1 MKVIIDIPD
10 VIKYDYET
18 DKFKDFLKGALW
30 IWDVAVA
37 FMKKKQLR
45 HLKKHSKKA
54 QLYNNICKENGYE
67 NY

>member
-18 DKFKDFLKGALW
+18 DKFKDFALW

-37 FMKKKQLR
+37 FMKKK
-45 HLKKHSKKA
+45 
-54 QLYNNICKENGYE
+54 
-67 NY
+67 

>member
-18 DKFKDFLKGALW
+18 DKFKNFLKGALW

-37 FMKKKQLR
+37 FMKKK
-45 HLKKHSKKA
+45 
-54 QLYNNICKENGYE
+54 
-67 NY
+67 